1 MSISRATWQNPS
13 RLNERMAVKT
23 LAKHLT
29 ADLYGCKTEAISDK
43 DAVCALVADKISVA
57 EYTVLNI
64 SAENISPA
72 HTVVTTIFSH
82 GHMAFHIYPEMR
94 HVAVD
99 IFLCR
104 ENAEPETLF
113 KEIRNF
119 FKPEKTRITVLKRG
133 DFKQGG
139 DMKPQTKTRVAPLRK
154 IHNTGAKVI
163 RSLARR
169 K

>member
-1 MSISRATWQNPS
+1 MKS
-13 RLNERMAVKT
+13 

-29 ADLYGCKTEAISDK
+29 ADLYGCKTDATIDK
-43 DAVCALVADKISVA
+43 DAVAGMVVDKLQGA
-57 EYTVLNI
+57 GYTIMNI
-64 SAENISPA
+64 SSAKIAPA
-72 HTVVTTIFSH
+72 HFVVTAIFDQ
-82 GHMAFHIYPEMR
+82 GHAVLHVYTELK
-94 HVAVD
+94 HVAAD

-104 ENAEPETLF
+104 DEAEPEVLF
-113 KEIRNF
+113 KDIRNF
-119 FKPEKTRITVLKRG
+119 FKPEKSRITILKRG
-133 DFKQGG
+133 DFKQGS